1 MSDTYRLQQRPSA
14 PESSSHRPAA
24 AGPPVV
30 VVAPAR
36 RLVSLDAYRGFIMS
50 MLAASGF
57 GILQFA
63 RISKDSDVWKT
74 WNYDRFQALRFHFD
88 HPAWVSITGWFGVS
102 FWDLIQPAFMFMVG
116 VAMPFSYQRREA
128 MGSSAWKRNLHA
140 AVRAIVLVLLGVFL
154 YSLKHAQT
162 NWIFTNVLAQIGL
175 GYFFAYLCLGRSRQL
190 QISVFVAILVAYWG
204 LFVMNRPPENFDYEK
219 VDASFEKGEVFSGRM
234 AAWSKNANAAH
245 FFDVWF
251 LNKLRSPEFPQPAT
265 DSESNVTA
273 TSEPNDEAAVAA
285 AVAVPEVKAA
295 ESSLIRRWW
304 FSSPEPYTHNSG
316 GYLTL
321 NFIPSIATTLLGI
334 LCGQLLLATDS
345 DRNKLL
351 KLVSIGIVCLVAAVA
366 AHHTVCPIVKR
377 IWTPSWVLF
386 SGGYVVLMLAAFYLL
401 FDMLPLRKLAFPLVV
416 VGMNSIVMYML
427 GQLLRPWVAE
437 KVVSIHF
444 GGMLRSI
451 FGDAALS
458 SDGIGAMVVPS
469 ATFVVFWLVAYW
481 MYRNRFFVRV

>member
-1 MSDTYRLQQRPSA
+1 M
-14 PESSSHRPAA
+14 
-24 AGPPVV
+24 
-30 VVAPAR
+30 
-36 RLVSLDAYRGFIMS
+36 
-50 MLAASGF
+50 
-57 GILQFA
+57 
-63 RISKDSDVWKT
+63 
-74 WNYDRFQALRFHFD
+74 
-88 HPAWVSITGWFGVS
+88 
-102 FWDLIQPAFMFMVG
+102 
-116 VAMPFSYQRREA
+116 
-128 MGSSAWKRNLHA
+128 
-140 AVRAIVLVLLGVFL
+140 
-154 YSLKHAQT
+154 
-162 NWIFTNVLAQIGL
+162 
-175 GYFFAYLCLGRSRQL
+175 
-190 QISVFVAILVAYWG
+190 
-204 LFVMNRPPENFDYEK
+204 
-219 VDASFEKGEVFSGRM
+219 
-234 AAWSKNANAAH
+234 
-245 FFDVWF
+245 
-251 LNKLRSPEFPQPAT
+251 
-265 DSESNVTA
+265 
-273 TSEPNDEAAVAA
+273 
-285 AVAVPEVKAA
+285 
-295 ESSLIRRWW
+295 
-304 FSSPEPYTHNSG
+304 
-316 GYLTL
+316 
-321 NFIPSIATTLLGI
+321 LGI

-351 KLVSIGIVCLVAAVA
+351 KLVSIGIVCLVAGVA